1 MDLSNITEYSFQ
13 SAGAFLLAVVAYKIL
28 KMRSVTESSC
38 CGEHFKMKAISR
50 GGSSTDV
57 ELTPP
62 VAVEMGDIV

>member
-1 MDLSNITEYSFQ
+1 MDLSNVTEYSFQ
-13 SAGAFLLAVVAYKIL
+13 SAGAFLLVVVAYKIL

-62 VAVEMGDIV
+62 VAVEMEDIV